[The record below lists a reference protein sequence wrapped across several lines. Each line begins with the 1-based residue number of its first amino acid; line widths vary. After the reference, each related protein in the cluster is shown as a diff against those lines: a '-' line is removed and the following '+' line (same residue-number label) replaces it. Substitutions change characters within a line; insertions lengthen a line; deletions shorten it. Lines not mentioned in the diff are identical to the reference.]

1 VGQQGS
7 FPGRGSI
14 IVPSAM
20 YSSGVHPVHTH
31 WVQTEKLSECEGVS
45 DDYDDDDN
53 NLIERIKYY
62 DVSIKIP

>member
-7 FPGRGSI
+7 LPSRGSI

-31 WVQTEKLSECEGVS
+31 WVQTVKLSECEGVS

-53 NLIERIKYY
+53 LIDRIKYF
-62 DVSIKIP
+62 DV